1 MLDEKQRE
9 LELQKWFDSE
19 KAGKDTCGSYDY
31 CKNCD
36 KSLADPCA
44 TAYEKTAEPAVELIG
59 VKVVKPATKKAPA
72 KKTATKPAAKK
83 TATKTATKVAPKTT
97 KKTTKK

>member
-1 MLDEKQRE
+1 MLDEKQKE

-36 KSLADPCA
+36 KSLVDPCA
-44 TAYEKTAEPAVELIG
+44 TAYEKTIEPAVELIG

-72 KKTATKPAAKK
+72 KKTACKTATKATATKTVVKTTAKK
-83 TATKTATKVAPKTT
+83 TA
-97 KKTTKK
+97 KK

>member
-1 MLDEKQRE
+1 MLDEKQKE

-36 KSLADPCA
+36 KSHVIAQFLYQYWRFP
-44 TAYEKTAEPAVELIG
+44 PALSRFGGIKSSLHRVFHSGNKCSNRTDFSSYLQ
-59 VKVVKPATKKAPA
+59 V
-72 KKTATKPAAKK
+72 
-83 TATKTATKVAPKTT
+83 
-97 KKTTKK
+97 

>member
-1 MLDEKQRE
+1 MLDEKQKE

-36 KSLADPCA
+36 KSLAQPCA
-44 TAYEKTAEPAVELIG
+44 TAYQKT
-59 VKVVKPATKKAPA
+59 VKPVA
-72 KKTATKPAAKK
+72 KKTACK
-83 TATKTATKVAPKTT
+83 TATKTTATKTT
-97 KKTTKK
+97 KTVVKTTAKKTAKK